1 MGSTAGRR
9 GQQKGEQRRGEEEAR
24 TGYHYGQL
32 GFVLLGALGDS
43 VGHTLRD
50 PSHHAHGSFSGGG
63 EEEAV
68 PFFCFPSSWWLIK
81 SSPCVDIWE
90 RGGS

>member
-50 PSHHAHGSFSGGG
+50 PSRHAHGSFSGG
-63 EEEAV
+63 V
-68 PFFCFPSSWWLIK
+68 RRRRFLFFVSRP
-81 SSPCVDIWE
+81 V
-90 RGGS
+90 GG